1 LKTTSLSK
9 NHLNNPKAMATHNKI
24 LKRYLKNIALFFAY
38 DWIILSVSIITF
50 GYFLINYFF
59 KDSFKLFDIPR
70 MEALIGTVTISI
82 IFISKFFISS
92 KLKARLIIEI
102 IEDSKYYSLIVYNKS
117 LITVD
122 KAFIPLNRQE
132 GDIFTTNLFGGRM
145 STINLGRKSAE
156 IFIVKI
162 DNKKYYLV
170 PPLFESEVLI

>member
-1 LKTTSLSK
+1 
-9 NHLNNPKAMATHNKI
+9 MATHNKI
-24 LKRYLKNIALFFAY
+24 LKRYLKNIALYFAY
-38 DWIILSVSIITF
+38 DWILLFVSIITV
-50 GYFLINYFF
+50 GYFLINFIF
-59 KDSFKLFDIPR
+59 KNSFKLFNIPW
-70 MEALIGTVTISI
+70 MDALIIGMIFSSIFIIKLFISI
-82 IFISKFFISS
+82 
-92 KLKARLIIEI
+92 KLRARLIIEI

-132 GDIFTTNLFGGRM
+132 GDIFTTNLFAGRM

>member
-1 LKTTSLSK
+1 
-9 NHLNNPKAMATHNKI
+9 MATHNKI
-24 LKRYLKNIALFFAY
+24 LKKYLKNIALYFAY

-70 MEALIGTVTISI
+70 MDALIIAI
-82 IFISKFFISS
+82 IFSSIFIIKFFISS
-92 KLKARLIIEI
+92 KLRARLIIEI

-122 KAFIPLNRQE
+122 KAFIPLNRQK

>member
-1 LKTTSLSK
+1 
-9 NHLNNPKAMATHNKI
+9 MATHNKI
-24 LKRYLKNIALFFAY
+24 LKRYLKNIALYFAY
-38 DWIILSVSIITF
+38 DWILLFVSIITV
-50 GYFLINYFF
+50 GYFLINFIF
-59 KDSFKLFDIPR
+59 KNSFKLFNIPWKD
-70 MEALIGTVTISI
+70 ALIIGMIFSSIFIIKLFISI
-82 IFISKFFISS
+82 
-92 KLKARLIIEI
+92 KLRARLIIEI